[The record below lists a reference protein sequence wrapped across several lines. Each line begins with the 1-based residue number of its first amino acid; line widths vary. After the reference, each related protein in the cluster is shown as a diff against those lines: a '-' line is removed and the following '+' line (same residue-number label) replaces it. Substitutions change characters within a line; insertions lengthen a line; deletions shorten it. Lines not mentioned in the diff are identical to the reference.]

1 MFSQRLRSKEV
12 KMEDV
17 LYTVDEVSK
26 LLKTN
31 PATVY
36 ELIKAG
42 TLPVLK
48 LGRYKV
54 RRVALL
60 QFLKKFEG
68 KDITDPYNVK
78 ELKNNKSYSLEVN
91 H

>member
-1 MFSQRLRSKEV
+1 
-12 KMEDV
+12 MEDV

-60 QFLKKFEG
+60 QFLKRFEG
-68 KDITDPYNVK
+68 KDITDPYDVK
-78 ELKNNKSYSLEVN
+78 ELKNVRNNSMEVN